1 MLDMQTITQYV
12 QDFGV
17 VDFEAL
23 DEDSI
28 CFRGKDL
35 TQIIIKTMKNK
46 PVFTVWGGDD
56 YQEVLDSTS
65 LPSIETLHAYLEEHA
80 MTSKSKNE
88 TTQTTE
94 NADTSMIDIYV
105 NIIKEKLAEQQ
116 ILRPQTN
123 PSDWLSD
130 ILKTNWLKSFNFYNN
145 STQSK
150 APDKNLGLY
159 CVG

>member
-1 MLDMQTITQYV
+1 MLDVQTITQYV

-56 YQEVLDSTS
+56 CQEVLDSTS
-65 LPSIETLHAYLEEHA
+65 LPSIETLHAYLDEHA

-116 ILRPQTN
+116 INLNFETSN
-123 PSDWLSD
+123 
-130 ILKTNWLKSFNFYNN
+130 KSERLVVRHIENKLTEIIQFL
-145 STQSK
+145 Q
-150 APDKNLGLY
+150 
-159 CVG
+159 